1 MKMAKV
7 YYEKDVTVNVLKEKK
22 SSNHWIWLARSCA
35 CAKLT

>member
-1 MKMAKV
+1 MAKV
-7 YYEKDVTVNVLKEKK
+7 YYEKDVTVNVLKEK